1 MNTALTREC
10 LLTLLA
16 YDRDT
21 GCFTWRKSRGRVS
34 AGMRAGNTNKQGYR
48 RIKVNGH
55 FYAEHRLVWF
65 VEHGEFPTQE
75 LDHIDR
81 VRSNNQINNLRLVS
95 RKTNMEN
102 TGRHGRN
109 TSGFKGVSFSKAA
122 QKWRA
127 FIGHNGKVKALG
139 YFPTP
144 ELAHGAYQ
152 KARQKYFEIN
162 S

>member
-1 MNTALTREC
+1 MNTALTREQ

-16 YDRDT
+16 YDRNT
-21 GCFTWRKSRGRVS
+21 GFFTWIESRGRAR
-34 AGMRAGNTNKQGYR
+34 AGTRAGNTNRQGYR

-55 FYAEHRLVWF
+55 FYAEHRLVWL
-65 VEHGEFPTQE
+65 VEHGAFPTQE

-81 VRSNNQINNLRLVS
+81 VRSNNQIDNLRLVS
-95 RKTNMEN
+95 RKANMEN

-109 TSGFKGVSFSKAA
+109 TSGFKGVGFSKAS

-144 ELAHGAYQ
+144 ELAHAAYQ
-152 KARQKYFEIN
+152 EARQKYFQIN